1 MTDYR
6 DIADRLGVAVD
17 ALEAAAAG
25 SRPGVAFLLIKTAHM
40 QASAAAAGISCL
52 PGVRWAAEVRGREA
66 SVLAAVSTAD
76 YDALA
81 TLIAEQIAPLPDV
94 EDVSILLVVDT
105 QFCAGVRAPHNG
117 WP

>member
-52 PGVRWAAEVRGREA
+52 PGVRWAAEVRGREG
-66 SVLAAVSTAD
+66 SCYRRGAARRRNRSNRQVWIYEVGAKYSA
-76 YDALA
+76 
-81 TLIAEQIAPLPDV
+81 
-94 EDVSILLVVDT
+94 
-105 QFCAGVRAPHNG
+105 FCLGSMTIVKLNG
-117 WP
+117 FKGD

>member
-1 MTDYR
+1 M
-6 DIADRLGVAVD
+6 
-17 ALEAAAAG
+17 
-25 SRPGVAFLLIKTAHM
+25 
-40 QASAAAAGISCL
+40 
-52 PGVRWAAEVRGREA
+52 
-66 SVLAAVSTAD
+66 AAVSTAD

-81 TLIAEQIAPLPDV
+81 TLITEQIAPLPDV